1 LLNLANI
8 SVFLNQNK
16 KQIFN
21 WNDEMLL
28 LRNIDCYDPNPC
40 GKKDILIAGDKIE
53 KILPTGSLS
62 DYSLIDEQFDCSG
75 LSAFPGI
82 IDQHVHILGAGGE
95 QGFESRTNELDVSDI
110 RSAGVTTIVG
120 LLGADGT
127 TRTLE
132 NLYAKAKA
140 LKAQNVTSYLYSG
153 SYAVPP
159 VTFTGNITRDL
170 VLIDMVIGA
179 GEIAISDYRS
189 SCPTLPELLRL
200 ASNTYLGGML
210 AKKAGVVHFHIGDGK
225 DGLAPIKQILA
236 QSDLPKEA
244 LIPTHTNR
252 NPSLFQEAMSYCSSG
267 GNIDLTAGET
277 AGIAVP
283 DAIHTLQNN
292 AIELS
297 RVTVSSDAGGSIP
310 GGGVAKNQALFDD
323 LIACIRSGI
332 TPTDAFR
339 LATENVAKLLKLYPA
354 KGTLQ
359 QGSDADV
366 LIMDEKYQ
374 IRMLFSRG
382 KLVLQSDMN
391 Q

>member
-1 LLNLANI
+1 
-8 SVFLNQNK
+8 
-16 KQIFN
+16 
-21 WNDEMLL
+21 MLL
-28 LRNIDCYDPNPC
+28 LRNIECYDPNPC
-40 GKKDILIAGDKIE
+40 GKKDLLIAADKIE
-53 KILPTGSLS
+53 KIAPAGTLS
-62 DYSLIDEQFDCSG
+62 DNPLIDTQYDCSG

-95 QGFESRTNELDVSDI
+95 QGFESRTKELDVSDLQ
-110 RSAGVTTIVG
+110 SAGVTTVVG

-140 LKAQNVTSYLYSG
+140 LKAQNVTAYLYSG

-170 VLIDMVIGA
+170 VLIDIVIGA
-179 GEIAISDYRS
+179 GEIAVSDYRS

-225 DGLAPIKQILA
+225 EGLTPLKKILE

-244 LIPTHTNR
+244 LVPTHTNR
-252 NPSLFQEAMSYCSSG
+252 NPSLFQEAMGYCGSG
-267 GNIDLTAGET
+267 GYIDLTAGET

-283 DAIHTLQNN
+283 DAIHALQNN
-292 AIELS
+292 GIELS

-310 GGGVAKNQALFDD
+310 GGGVAKNKALFDD

-332 TPTDAFR
+332 RPTDAFR

-359 QGSDADV
+359 QGSDADILV
-366 LIMDEKYQ
+366 MDEKYQ

-382 KLVLQSDMN
+382 KLVLQNGMN

>member
-1 LLNLANI
+1 
-8 SVFLNQNK
+8 
-16 KQIFN
+16 
-21 WNDEMLL
+21 MLL
-28 LRNIDCYDPNPC
+28 IKNVECYDPDPC
-40 GKKDILIAGDKIE
+40 GKKDLLIASDKIE
-53 KILPTGSLS
+53 MLVPAGRLS
-62 DYSLIDEQFDCSG
+62 DNPLIDAQFDCSG
-75 LSAFPGI
+75 LFAFPGI
-82 IDQHVHILGAGGE
+82 IDQHVHILGGGGE
-95 QGFESRTNELDVSDI
+95 QGFESRISELDVNEI
-110 RSAGVTTIVG
+110 RSSGVTTIVG

-140 LKAQNVTSYLYSG
+140 LEAQGMTAYLYSG
-153 SYAVPP
+153 SYTVPP

-179 GEIAISDYRS
+179 GEIAVSDYRS

-210 AKKAGVVHFHIGDGK
+210 GKKAGVVHFHIGDGK
-225 DGLAPIKQILA
+225 DGLTPIKKILE

-244 LIPTHTNR
+244 LVPTHTNR
-252 NPSLFQEAMSYCSSG
+252 NPSLFKEAMDYCREG
-267 GNIDLTAGET
+267 GHIDLTAGET

-283 DAIHTLQNN
+283 DAIHMLLNN
-292 AIELS
+292 GIGLS

-323 LIACIRSGI
+323 LVACIRSGI
-332 TPTDAFR
+332 SPADAFR
-339 LATENVAKLLKLYPA
+339 LATENVAKLLKLYPK

-359 QGSDADV
+359 QGSDADI
-366 LIMDEKYQ
+366 LIMDENYR

-382 KLVLQSDMN
+382 KPVLQNGIN